1 MQVAR
6 SAKQS
11 QTKPDQ
17 TNPAQAKPVQTKP
30 DRAQPSGRGVDAP
43 RRKSLS
49 RDAVVA
55 VAAELVDREGVDNL
69 SLTRIAALLGVT
81 QPALYKHVDDVH
93 DLLRELA
100 LRARLMLLERVT
112 NAAVG
117 LSGDRAV
124 HAVADAWRAFVRE
137 HPGLYEATDR
147 HPLAGYA
154 ELENAVADIVD
165 VLRKVLSAYSLSTVD
180 VEHGAWSLRSA
191 VHGFV
196 SLESEGGHPAPMDLD
211 DSFRRLVELLCS
223 GYRHAGA
230 ATGSSN

>member
-1 MQVAR
+1 MAR
-6 SAKQS
+6 QAKQAKQA
-11 QTKPDQ
+11 QTEPSV
-17 TNPAQAKPVQTKP
+17 PAGP
-30 DRAQPSGRGVDAP
+30 AP

-49 RDAVVA
+49 RETVVA
-55 VAAELVDREGVDNL
+55 AATELVDREGVDNL
-69 SLTRIAALLGVT
+69 SLTRIAGSLGVT

-112 NAAVG
+112 RAAVG

-124 HAVADAWRAFVRE
+124 HAVADAWRSFVHE
-137 HPGLYEATDR
+137 HPGLYQATDR

-154 ELENAVADIVD
+154 ELERAVADIVD
-165 VLRKVLSAYSLSTVD
+165 VLRKVLSAYSLSKVD
-180 VEHGAWSLRSA
+180 LEHGAWSLRSA

-196 SLESEGGHPAPMDLD
+196 ALESEGGHPAPMDLD

-223 GYRHAGA
+223 GYRQAGERA
-230 ATGSSN
+230 GRKARGARAIGTPT

>member
-1 MQVAR
+1 MQVAPQ
-6 SAKQS
+6 AKQAK
-11 QTKPDQ
+11 QAEQ
-17 TNPAQAKPVQTKP
+17 AEQAQAE
-30 DRAQPSGRGVDAP
+30 PSVLGGPAP

-55 VAAELVDREGVDNL
+55 AAAELVDREGVDNL
-69 SLTRIAALLGVT
+69 SLTRIAGSLGVS

-112 NAAVG
+112 QAAVG

-124 HAVADAWRAFVRE
+124 HAVADAWRGFVHE
-137 HPGLYEATDR
+137 HPGLYQATDR

-154 ELENAVADIVD
+154 ELERAVADIVD
-165 VLRKVLSAYSLSTVD
+165 VVRKVLAAYSLSKID
-180 VEHGAWSLRSA
+180 LEHGAWSLRSA

-223 GYRHAGA
+223 GYRHAGGHA
-230 ATGSSN
+230 RRQAGATGGGSAPT